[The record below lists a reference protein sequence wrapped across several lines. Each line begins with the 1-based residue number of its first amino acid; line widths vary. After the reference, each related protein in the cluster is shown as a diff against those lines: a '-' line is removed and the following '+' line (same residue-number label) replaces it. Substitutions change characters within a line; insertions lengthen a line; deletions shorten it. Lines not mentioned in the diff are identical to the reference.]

1 MDGTGNRQP
10 GDFEE
15 HLRRLGLND
24 GSRQAGPR
32 HGVEQQQQPRV
43 RLPPLGSNNYQQHTQ
58 GPPSVPAVHSA
69 GLTNHGPQQVALHRQ
84 YADVPPAVGFQTPP
98 FPPHKQS
105 QRERRMQAQAPR
117 GLHQGGTPY
126 GSQPPHRMAQQRS
139 QYTQQPPVDPNAF
152 QRGGRVAGYY
162 QGSTAAPRQLFD
174 SNARAPSIAMLRED
188 QARQSQYLERVADEQ
203 VPMVEMTQAERD
215 EKENFRIK
223 LQAEIDQVCA
233 ADPERLPSVSLQ
245 CFGSFKSGFASA
257 GSDMDLVIVL
267 PDETPFNAH
276 FSLIE
281 DDLPRLLEKHLL
293 QLGHG
298 ARLLSRTRV
307 PIIKIC
313 EKPDPSLLD
322 KLREEREKWDLVPKE
337 KKYPHL
343 YPDAG
348 KDDGTEGAV
357 AEAESKTTQLLK
369 ESEPTDASASNFTS
383 TDSDNSAQKTAGSVQ
398 ATDSNDQEQAQ
409 TEAAHVSS
417 EGAAANTKRPQKP
430 WTRER
435 KAGPLDFPKD
445 GVGIQSDINFFNPL
459 SLHNTQLLRCYSLCD
474 PRVRP
479 IVLFV
484 KSWAKKRKVNSSY
497 SGTLPSYGYVLM
509 VLHYLMNIAQPPVIP
524 NLQMPWRPHQQCTP
538 HGATGK
544 DVDGWIVNFWRNE
557 EEITQAVQ
565 NGQMSP
571 NRESLGSLLAGFFHY
586 YSSIGQ
592 GARFHWTQQV
602 ISLRSPGGILTKQ
615 EKGWVKAVTEES
627 EGKRVQHR
635 YLFCIED
642 PFELSHNVARTVTH
656 FGIVAI
662 RDEFRRANRIL
673 TAHGRG
679 EVPHDGE
686 LFAEVVEE
694 EPPERTTEASG
705 LDGAADGPQ
714 SGVGSQPPVNGTL
727 GNGKFRG
734 ETVFAQPHGGRGG
747 GHHLAA
753 RTGQPPPKAL
763 NTEDKDAFPALG
775 APKPKPA
782 KGLKAPDMI
791 KNMREI
797 SGDRAKAVLDDY
809 KRRQEEE
816 MGELTAAGAAE
827 AVLGDD

>member
-15 HLRRLGLND
+15 QLRRLGLND
-24 GSRQAGPR
+24 GSRQVGPQ
-32 HGVEQQQQPRV
+32 HGIEQQQQPRV

-58 GPPSVPAVHSA
+58 GPPVVPSIQSA
-69 GLTNHGPQQVALHRQ
+69 RVTSYSQQQEASHRQ
-84 YADVPPAVGFQTPP
+84 YANAPPVAFQTPSY
-98 FPPHKQS
+98 PPHKQS
-105 QRERRMQAQAPR
+105 QRVRRMQPQAPV
-117 GLHQGGTPY
+117 GSHQGGKPY
-126 GSQPPHRMAQQRS
+126 RPQPHQQMAQQRS

-174 SNARAPSIAMLRED
+174 PSARVPPIATLRED

-223 LQAEIDQVCA
+223 LQAAIDQVCA
-233 ADPERLPSVSLQ
+233 AGLERLPSVSLQ

-267 PDETPFNAH
+267 PDEAPLDAH
-276 FSLIE
+276 FSLLE
-281 DDLPRLLEKHLL
+281 DDLPRLLERHLL

-313 EKPDPSLLD
+313 ENPDPSLLD
-322 KLREEREKWDLVPKE
+322 KLREEREKWDLLPKE
-337 KKYPHL
+337 MKYPHL

-348 KDDGTEGAV
+348 KDNGNEGAV
-357 AEAESKTTQLLK
+357 AEDESKTTHLSK
-369 ESEPTDASASNFTS
+369 ESEPTDASASNSTS
-383 TDSDNSAQKTAGSVQ
+383 TVSGKSAQKTAGFEQ
-398 ATDSNDQEQAQ
+398 ATDPNNQEQAK
-409 TEAAHVSS
+409 TEAAQVSS
-417 EGAAANTKRPQKP
+417 EGAAANTKRLQKP

-445 GVGIQSDINFFNPL
+445 GVGIQCDINFFNPL
-459 SLHNTQLLRCYSLCD
+459 GLHNTQLLRCYSLCD

-509 VLHYLMNIAQPPVIP
+509 VLHYLMNVARPPVIP
-524 NLQMPWRPHQQCTP
+524 NLQMPWRPHKQCTP

-557 EEITQAVQ
+557 EEIIQAVQ

-586 YSSIGQ
+586 YSSVGQ
-592 GARFHWTQQV
+592 GPKFHWTQQV
-602 ISLRSPGGILTKQ
+602 LSLRSSGGILTKQ

-679 EVPHDGE
+679 EVPLDGE

-694 EPPERTTEASG
+694 EPPEKTTETLG
-705 LDGAADGPQ
+705 LDGTADGPQ
-714 SGVGSQPPVNGTL
+714 SGVGPRLPAGGNL
-727 GNGKFRG
+727 GDGKFRG
-734 ETVFAQPHGGRGG
+734 EAGFAQHRGGRGG
-747 GHHLAA
+747 VHHLAA
-753 RTGQPPPKAL
+753 RTGQPPGKAL
-763 NTEDKDAFPALG
+763 NTEDNDAFPALG

-782 KGLKAPDMI
+782 KGMKAPGMN

-809 KRRQEEE
+809 RRRQEEE

>member
-1 MDGTGNRQP
+1 MDGTGNGEP

-24 GSRQAGPR
+24 GPRQAGPP
-32 HGVEQQQQPRV
+32 HGIEQQQQPRV
-43 RLPPLGSNNYQQHTQ
+43 RLPPHGPNNYQQHTQ
-58 GPPSVPAVHSA
+58 GPAVVPSSLFVGTTSYSS
-69 GLTNHGPQQVALHRQ
+69 QQGASHRQ
-84 YADVPPAVGFQTPP
+84 YANVPPVAFQTPS

-105 QRERRMQAQAPR
+105 QRVRRMQPQAPV
-117 GLHQGGTPY
+117 
-126 GSQPPHRMAQQRS
+126 GSQYGGRPYRPQPNQQMAQQRS
-139 QYTQQPPVDPNAF
+139 QHTQQPPVDPNAF
-152 QRGGRVAGYY
+152 QRGGRAAGYY
-162 QGSTAAPRQLFD
+162 QGPTAAPRQLFD
-174 SNARAPSIAMLRED
+174 SNARAPPIATLRED

-215 EKENFRIK
+215 EKESFRIK
-223 LQAEIDQVCA
+223 LQAAIDEVCA
-233 ADPERLPSVSLQ
+233 ANSERLTSVSLQ

-267 PDETPFNAH
+267 PDETPVDAH
-276 FSLIE
+276 FSLLE

-313 EKPDPSLLD
+313 ENPDPSLLD
-322 KLREEREKWDLVPKE
+322 KLREEREKWDLLPKE

-348 KDDGTEGAV
+348 EDDGSEGAV
-357 AEAESKTTQLLK
+357 AEAESKTTQPSM
-369 ESEPTDASASNFTS
+369 ESVPTDGSASKFTS
-383 TDSDNSAQKTAGSVQ
+383 SVSDKSAQKTVGSEQ
-398 ATDSNDQEQAQ
+398 ATDRNNQEQTK
-409 TEAAHVSS
+409 TEAAHISS
-417 EGAAANTKRPQKP
+417 EGGAANTKRPQKP

-435 KAGPLDFPKD
+435 KAGPLDFPKA

-459 SLHNTQLLRCYSLCD
+459 GLHNTQLLRCYSLCD

-586 YSSIGQ
+586 YSSVGQ

-673 TAHGRG
+673 IAHGRG

-694 EPPERTTEASG
+694 EPPEKTTETLG
-705 LDGAADGPQ
+705 VDGAADGPQ
-714 SGVGSQPPVNGTL
+714 FGVGSQPPVGGTL
-727 GNGKFRG
+727 GDGKFRG
-734 ETVFAQPHGGRGG
+734 EAVFAQHHGGRGG

-753 RTGQPPPKAL
+753 RIGQPPPKAL

-775 APKPKPA
+775 APKPKPS
-782 KGLKAPDMI
+782 KGLKAPDMN

>member
-1 MDGTGNRQP
+1 MDGTGNQKP
-10 GDFEE
+10 GDFDEQ
-15 HLRRLGLND
+15 LRRLGLND
-24 GSRQAGPR
+24 GSRQVGPQ

-43 RLPPLGSNNYQQHTQ
+43 RLPSHGSNNYQQHAQ
-58 GPPSVPAVHSA
+58 GPPVVPSIPSA
-69 GLTNHGPQQVALHRQ
+69 SLTSYSQQQEASHRQ
-84 YADVPPAVGFQTPP
+84 YANVPPVGFQTPSY
-98 FPPHKQS
+98 PPHKQS
-105 QRERRMQAQAPR
+105 QRVRRMQPQAPV
-117 GLHQGGTPY
+117 GSHQGGMPY
-126 GSQPPHRMAQQRS
+126 RPQPHQQMAQQRS
-139 QYTQQPPVDPNAF
+139 QYTQQRPVDPNAF

-174 SNARAPSIAMLRED
+174 PSARVPPIATLRED

-215 EKENFRIK
+215 EKESFRIK
-223 LQAEIDQVCA
+223 LQAAIDQVCA
-233 ADPERLPSVSLQ
+233 AGPERLPSVSLQ

-267 PDETPFNAH
+267 PDETPLDAH
-276 FSLIE
+276 FSLLE
-281 DDLPRLLEKHLL
+281 DDLPRLLERHLL

-313 EKPDPSLLD
+313 ENPGPSLLD
-322 KLREEREKWDLVPKE
+322 KLREEREKWDLLPKE
-337 KKYPHL
+337 MKYPHL
-343 YPDAG
+343 YPDTG
-348 KDDGTEGAV
+348 KENGNKGAV
-357 AEAESKTTQLLK
+357 AEDESKTTPLSK
-369 ESEPTDASASNFTS
+369 ESEPTDASTSNFTS
-383 TDSDNSAQKTAGSVQ
+383 TDSGKSAQKTAGLEQ
-398 ATDSNDQEQAQ
+398 ATDPNNQEQAK
-409 TEAAHVSS
+409 TEAAQIPS
-417 EGAAANTKRPQKP
+417 EGAAANTKRLQKP

-445 GVGIQSDINFFNPL
+445 GVGIQCDINFFNPL
-459 SLHNTQLLRCYSLCD
+459 GLHNTQLLRCYSLCD

-509 VLHYLMNIAQPPVIP
+509 VLHYLMNVARPPVIP

-557 EEITQAVQ
+557 EEIIQAVQ

-586 YSSIGQ
+586 YSSVGQ
-592 GARFHWTQQV
+592 GPKFHWTQQV
-602 ISLRSPGGILTKQ
+602 ISLRSSGGILTKQ

-679 EVPHDGE
+679 EVPLDGE

-694 EPPERTTEASG
+694 EPPEKTTETLG
-705 LDGAADGPQ
+705 LDGTADGPQ
-714 SGVGSQPPVNGTL
+714 SGVGPRLPAGGNL
-727 GNGKFRG
+727 GDGKFRG
-734 ETVFAQPHGGRGG
+734 EAGFAQHRGGRGG
-747 GHHLAA
+747 VHHLADQ
-753 RTGQPPPKAL
+753 TGQPPPKAL
-763 NTEDKDAFPALG
+763 NTEDNDAFPALG
-775 APKPKPA
+775 APKSKPA
-782 KGLKAPDMI
+782 KGLKAPGMN

-809 KRRQEEE
+809 RRRQEEE